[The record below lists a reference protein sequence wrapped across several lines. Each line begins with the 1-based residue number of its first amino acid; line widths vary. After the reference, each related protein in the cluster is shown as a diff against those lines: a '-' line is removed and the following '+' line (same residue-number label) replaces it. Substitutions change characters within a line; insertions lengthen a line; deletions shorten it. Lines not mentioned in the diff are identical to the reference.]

1 MHLLDRY
8 ALSCGVKIDTPFIL
22 EHYYPITLDK
32 YVAFQTSGK
41 GNSRQYDYWG
51 KVFSFIKEY
60 APEYKIV
67 HVGVTS
73 DQSVAGVDLDLR
85 GKTNIKQLAYIIK
98 NSSLYLGIDSLST
111 HLAGYYDKKIVAL
124 YSYCYAQN
132 CAPVWGKE
140 ENKSLIEVDWAKHGK
155 PSFSLK
161 EDKKK
166 INTIMPE
173 TIAKSALDKLGI
185 ANQLDKVKTLHIGN
199 SYHTPVIELIPNGG
213 PLPAVIKDKICNVR
227 MDLFFNE
234 KILSGLASIC
244 SLNIITDQEVSLEI
258 LNKIKSKIA
267 ALTIV
272 ASDKISI
279 KYLEEAKTLGI
290 KIILIADD
298 NNEWG
303 RLAEKF
309 FDFGLDKEDKFGKKD
324 IENSDQINE
333 QCIFSSEKIIVS
345 DGKVYASKL
354 SWKNDQPKLDRYS
367 KVVDDPDFWEEAEHF
382 YILKDERNNKNY
394 QTNSS

>member
-32 YVAFQTSGK
+32 YIAFQTSGK
-41 GNSRQYDYWG
+41 GNSRQYDYWP

-67 HVGVTS
+67 HVGIPS
-73 DQSVAGVDLDLR
+73 DQSVSGVDLDLR
-85 GKTNIKQLAYIIK
+85 GRTNIKQLAYVIK
-98 NSSLYLGIDSLST
+98 NSSLYLGVDSFSA
-111 HLAGYYDKKIVAL
+111 HLAGHYDKKIVAL

-132 CAPVWGKE
+132 CAPVWGSDQ
-140 ENKSLIEVDWAKHGK
+140 NKCLIEVDWVKHGK

-173 TIAKSALDKLGI
+173 IIAKAALDKLGI
-185 ANQLDKVKTLHIGN
+185 PNDLDKVQTLHIGK
-199 SYHTPVIELIPNGG
+199 SYHTPVIELIPDGG
-213 PLPAVIKDKICNVR
+213 PLPALIKNKICNIR

-234 KILSGLASIC
+234 KILYPLASIC
-244 SLNIITDQEVSLEI
+244 NLNIITDQEVSIDI
-258 LNKIKSKIA
+258 LNKIKSKVS
-267 ALTIV
+267 ALTIL

-279 KYLEEAKTLGI
+279 KYLEEAKTLGV
-290 KIILIADD
+290 KLILIAND
-298 NNEWG
+298 NAEWG
-303 RLAEKF
+303 RLSEKF
-309 FDFGLDKEDKFGKKD
+309 FDFELDKEDVFGKKD

-333 QCIFSSEKIIVS
+333 QCSFSSEKILIS

-354 SWKNDQPKLDRYS
+354 LWKNDQPKADKYS
-367 KVVDDPDFWEEAEHF
+367 KVVDHPDFWEEAEHF
-382 YILKDERNNKNY
+382 YIFKNERNNKNK
-394 QTNSS
+394 N

>member
-8 ALSCGVKIDTPFIL
+8 ALSCGVKINTPFIL

-32 YVAFQTSGK
+32 YIAFQTSGK
-41 GNSRQYDYWG
+41 GNSRQYDYWP

-67 HVGVTS
+67 HVGIPS
-73 DQSVAGVDLDLR
+73 DQSVSGVDLDLR
-85 GKTNIKQLAYIIK
+85 GKTNIKQLAYLIK
-98 NSSLYLGIDSLST
+98 NSSLYLGVDSLST
-111 HLAGYYDKKIVAL
+111 HLAGHYDKKIVAL

-132 CAPVWGKE
+132 CAPVWGNDQ
-140 ENKSLIEVDWAKHGK
+140 NKCLIEVDWVKHGK

-173 TIAKSALDKLGI
+173 VVAKAALDKLGTP
-185 ANQLDKVKTLHIGN
+185 NDLDKVKTLHIGK
-199 SYHTPVIELIPNGG
+199 SYHTPVIELIPDGG
-213 PLPAVIKDKICNVR
+213 PLPALIKNRICNVR

-234 KILSGLASIC
+234 KILYALASVC
-244 SLNIITDQEVSLEI
+244 NLNIITDQEVSLDI
-258 LNKIKSKIA
+258 LNKIKSKVS
-267 ALTIV
+267 ALTV
-272 ASDKISI
+272 LASDKISI
-279 KYLEEAKTLGI
+279 KYLEDAKTLGV
-290 KIILIADD
+290 KLILIAND
-298 NNEWG
+298 NAEWD

-309 FDFGLDKEDKFGKKD
+309 FDFELDKEDVFGKKD

-333 QCIFSSEKIIVS
+333 QCSFSSEKILVS

-354 SWKNDQPKLDRYS
+354 LWKNDQPKADKYS
-367 KVVDDPDFWEEAEHF
+367 KVVDRPDFWEEAEHF
-382 YILKDERNNKNY
+382 YIFKNERKNKH
-394 QTNSS
+394 

>member
-32 YVAFQTSGK
+32 YIAFQTSGK
-41 GNSRQYDYWG
+41 GNSRQYDYWP

-67 HVGVTS
+67 HVGVPS
-73 DQSVAGVDLDLR
+73 DQSVSGVDLDLR
-85 GKTNIKQLAYIIK
+85 GRTNIKQLAYVIK
-98 NSSLYLGIDSLST
+98 NSSLYLGVDSFSA
-111 HLAGYYDKKIVAL
+111 HLAGHYDKKIVAL

-132 CAPVWGKE
+132 CAPVWGSDQ
-140 ENKSLIEVDWAKHGK
+140 NKCLIEVDWVKHGK

-173 TIAKSALDKLGI
+173 IIAKAALDKLGI
-185 ANQLDKVKTLHIGN
+185 PNDLDKVQTLHIGK
-199 SYHTPVIELIPNGG
+199 SYHTPVIELIPDGG
-213 PLPAVIKDKICNVR
+213 PLPALIKNKICNIR

-234 KILSGLASIC
+234 KILYPLASIC
-244 SLNIITDQEVSLEI
+244 NLNIITDQEVSIDI
-258 LNKIKSKIA
+258 LNKIKSKVS
-267 ALTIV
+267 ALTIL

-279 KYLEEAKTLGI
+279 KYLEEAKTLGV
-290 KIILIADD
+290 KLILIAND
-298 NNEWG
+298 NAEWG
-303 RLAEKF
+303 RLSEKF
-309 FDFGLDKEDKFGKKD
+309 FDFELDKEDVFGKKD

-333 QCIFSSEKIIVS
+333 QCSFSSEKILIS

-354 SWKNDQPKLDRYS
+354 LWKNDQPKADKYS
-367 KVVDDPDFWEEAEHF
+367 KVVDHPDFWEEAEHF
-382 YILKDERNNKNY
+382 YIFKNERNNKNK
-394 QTNSS
+394 N

>member
-8 ALSCGVKIDTPFIL
+8 ALSCGVKINTPFIL
-22 EHYYPITLDK
+22 EHYFPITIDK
-32 YVAFQTSGK
+32 YIAFQTTGK
-41 GNSRQYDYWG
+41 GNSRQYDYWP

-67 HVGVTS
+67 HVGVPS
-73 DQSVAGVDLDLR
+73 DQSVSGVDLDLR

-132 CAPVWGKE
+132 CAPVWGNDQ
-140 ENKSLIEVDWAKHGK
+140 NKSLIEVDWAKYGK
-155 PSFSLK
+155 PSFSPK

-173 TIAKSALDKLGI
+173 VISKAALDKLGVS
-185 ANQLDKVKTLHIGN
+185 NDLDKVKTLHIGK
-199 SYHTPVIELIPNGG
+199 SYHTPIIELIPNGG
-213 PLPAVIKDKICNVR
+213 PLPALIKNKICNVR

-234 KILSGLASIC
+234 RVLPVLASVC
-244 SLNIITDQEVSLEI
+244 NLNIITDQEVSLDI
-258 LNKIKSKIA
+258 LNKIKSKVS
-267 ALTIV
+267 ALTIL

-279 KYLEEAKTLGI
+279 RYLEEVKSLGI
-290 KIILIADD
+290 KLILIAND
-298 NNEWG
+298 NAEWG

-309 FDFGLDKEDKFGKKD
+309 FDFELDKEDVFGKKD
-324 IENSDQINE
+324 IENSDQITE
-333 QCIFSSEKIIVS
+333 ECVFSSEKILIS

-354 SWKNDQPKLDRYS
+354 LWKNDQPKVDKYS
-367 KVVDDPDFWEEAEHF
+367 KVVDRPDFWEEAEHF
-382 YILKDERNNKNY
+382 YILKNERKNKN
-394 QTNSS
+394 

>member
-32 YVAFQTSGK
+32 YIAFQTSGK
-41 GNSRQYDYWG
+41 GNSRQYDYWP

-60 APEYKIV
+60 APDYKIV
-67 HVGVTS
+67 HVGIPS
-73 DQSVAGVDLDLR
+73 DQSVSGADLDLR
-85 GKTNIKQLAYIIK
+85 GKTNIKQLAYVIK
-98 NSSLYLGIDSLST
+98 NSSLYLGVDSLST
-111 HLAGYYDKKIVAL
+111 HLAGHYDKKIVAL

-132 CAPVWGKE
+132 CAPVWGSDQ
-140 ENKSLIEVDWAKHGK
+140 NKCLIEVDWVKHGK
-155 PSFSLK
+155 PSFALK

-173 TIAKSALDKLGI
+173 IIAKAALDKLGI
-185 ANQLDKVKTLHIGN
+185 SNDLDKVKTLHIGK

-213 PLPAVIKDKICNVR
+213 PLPALIQNKICNIR

-234 KILSGLASIC
+234 KILYGLASVC
-244 SLNIITDQEVSLEI
+244 NLNIITDQEVSIDI
-258 LNKIKSKIA
+258 LNKIKSKVS
-267 ALTIV
+267 ALTIL

-279 KYLEEAKTLGI
+279 KYLEDAKILGV
-290 KIILIADD
+290 KLILIAND
-298 NNEWG
+298 NAEWG

-309 FDFGLDKEDKFGKKD
+309 FDFELDKEDTFGKKD

-333 QCIFSSEKIIVS
+333 QCLFSSEKILIS

-354 SWKNDQPKLDRYS
+354 LWKNDQPKADKYS
-367 KVVDDPDFWEEAEHF
+367 KVVDHPDFWEEAEHF
-382 YILKDERNNKNY
+382 YIFKNERNNKDKN
-394 QTNSS
+394 